1 MHASDPAIT
10 TPRDDWATRH
20 NLTGHDSASKGM
32 VNFDDSNTPES
43 VRHVSPNG
51 IVNTIPIVR
60 CLILPHLELPIVAEA
75 TTPIA
80 YLMWTYF
87 LHTYWSIL
95 GAFHVLHKLRPAH
108 IKQFISPGNT
118 LYLHR
123 KGPCYVPI
131 WSHHKILWQAEASMN
146 TF

>member
-1 MHASDPAIT
+1 MHTSDPAIT

-75 TTPIA
+75 TTVSDVDLLFA
-80 YLMWTYF
+80 YLLEYIR
-87 LHTYWSIL
+87 SISCT
-95 GAFHVLHKLRPAH
+95 P
-108 IKQFISPGNT
+108 
-118 LYLHR
+118 
-123 KGPCYVPI
+123 
-131 WSHHKILWQAEASMN
+131 
-146 TF
+146 